1 MSGRLSCEGVIR
13 IYPATHLEGG
23 ALLNVSILSKIQTRL
38 ICLYKLNLSIG
49 PRCGTNLSLSGCAIR
64 LPSSAPTKH
73 LQATTMSLYH
83 VVIHAVVQSEAT
95 LTSPTY
101 FEVMTTEHL

>member
-23 ALLNVSILSKIQTRL
+23 ALLNVPILSKIQTRL

-49 PRCGTNLSLSGCAIR
+49 LPGTNLSLSGCAIR

-83 VVIHAVVQSEAT
+83 VVIPAVVQSEAT